1 MPPAT
6 LTRLAL
12 IAVVTL
18 AFAGDAL
25 GATCAPAPPRAK
37 LDASDAAFVGRLLRT
52 ERVPGA
58 RDRLDYVFLVDQVVK
73 GKLGREV
80 RVRSG
85 IGTSALGFSVRR
97 DEATGVLVNRDRGL
111 WFGGLC
117 GQVTAGELVQ
127 ATRDE
132 DAPLVNWGGIVTGI
146 VVLGGGLYFCIRQ
159 LRRKRYR
166 PAP

>member
-1 MPPAT
+1 
-6 LTRLAL
+6 
-12 IAVVTL
+12 VL

-25 GATCAPAPPRAK
+25 AATCAPAPPRAK

-52 ERVPGA
+52 ERVPGV

-73 GKLGREV
+73 GDLGREV

-85 IGTSALGFSVRR
+85 IGAAGLGFALRP
-97 DEATGVLVNRDRGL
+97 DEATGVLLNRDRGL
-111 WFGGLC
+111 WFGGVC
-117 GQVTAGELVQ
+117 GQVTAGELAE
-127 ATRDE
+127 ATREE
-132 DAPLVNWGGIVTGI
+132 DAPIVNWGGIVVG
-146 VVLGGGLYFCIRQ
+146 VLVLGAGLAFCIRQ